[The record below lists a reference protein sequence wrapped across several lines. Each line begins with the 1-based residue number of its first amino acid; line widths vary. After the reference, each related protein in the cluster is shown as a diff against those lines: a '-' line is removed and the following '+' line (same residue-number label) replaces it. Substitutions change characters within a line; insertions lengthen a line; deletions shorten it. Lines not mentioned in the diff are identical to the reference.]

1 MRISDTHKIL
11 IVLGMFVGTLSSTPS
26 LAERSQEA
34 DLTSMLP
41 AAMET
46 VDLTAPE
53 TTGYV
58 YQTKLLQSKQA
69 DKQAEMNTAG
79 SFHRVAKHE
88 PNRNHDRVFIL
99 GGSGILPM

>member
-34 DLTSMLP
+34 SLTSMLP

-53 TTGYV
+53 TTGYI
-58 YQTKLLQSKQA
+58 YQAKQPQSKQA
-69 DKQAEMNTAG
+69 EMSAAG
-79 SFHRVAKHE
+79 SFHRVGKHE
-88 PNRNHDRVFIL
+88 SNRNHDRVFIL